1 MITCNDSLFMNKLFL
16 NISRVFFG
24 SVLMVLFLVFSY
36 VGVLYLAKSEARTGE
51 IFTFNAL
58 GNSNLLAVK
67 EAFVDD
73 ETKDKAILV
82 DEIVGG
88 GDARPLIIKRYLEK
102 YKSPL
107 LPYSDLIF
115 ELSEIY
121 NFEYY
126 WIVAIAQQESNLC
139 KKIPEDSHNCWG
151 YGIHARGTLKFENY
165 ETALNSFASYLKREY
180 FDKGLDTP
188 ELIMQK
194 YCPHSNGSWAF
205 GVNQFIREMENGQI

>member
-1 MITCNDSLFMNKLFL
+1 MNKLFL
-16 NISRVFFG
+16 NISRVFLTF
-24 SVLMVLFLVFSY
+24 VLLMIFSLSSY
-36 VGVLYLAKSEARTGE
+36 AGILYLAQNRTKGE
-51 IFTFNAL
+51 VFKFNAL
-58 GNSNLLAVK
+58 GDNKFLAVK
-67 EAFVDD
+67 EAFVSNVEKKD
-73 ETKDKAILV
+73 ESFFV
-82 DEIVGG
+82 EENVGG
-88 GDARPLIIKRYLEK
+88 GDARPIIIRKYLEK

-107 LPYSDLIF
+107 VPYSDLIF

-121 NFEYY
+121 GFEYY

-151 YGIHARGTLKFENY
+151 YGIHARGTLKFDNY
-165 ETALNSFASYLKREY
+165 EIALKSFAAYLKREY

-188 ELIMQK
+188 ELIMKK